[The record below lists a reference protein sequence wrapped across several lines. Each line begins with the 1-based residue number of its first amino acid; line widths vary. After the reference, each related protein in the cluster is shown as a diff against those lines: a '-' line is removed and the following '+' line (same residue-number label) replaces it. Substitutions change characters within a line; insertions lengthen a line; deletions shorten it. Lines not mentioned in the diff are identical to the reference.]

1 MGTGTI
7 IGLSILGA
15 ILLFLSLGINILK
28 EEIGKEEHDRNED
41 KDKSE

>member
-15 ILLFLSLGINILK
+15 ILLFLSLGTNILE
-28 EEIGKEEHDRNED
+28 EEIERDNSNSNED
-41 KDKSE
+41 NAKNE

>member
-15 ILLFLSLGINILK
+15 ILLFLSLGTNILE
-28 EEIGKEEHDRNED
+28 EEIEKEKPDCNED
-41 KDKSE
+41 KNKK